1 VSDAEDMVFVP
12 GGAFLMGSDRHYP
25 EEAPVAQAAVAGFWI
40 DRGPVTNA
48 QFAAFV
54 AATGYLTLA
63 ERTPSPDDYPDAPAE
78 LLRPA
83 SLVFTPTA
91 GPVPLR
97 DASAWW
103 RLVFDADWRRPTGPG
118 GPEAAPDHP
127 VVHVAFEDAS
137 AYAAWAGKTLP
148 SEAEWEFAARGGFD
162 GADYAWGD
170 ELTPQG
176 RWVANIWLGDFPWR
190 REAPHGF
197 ERTTPVGLFPPN
209 GYGLFDM
216 IGNVWELTSDFYAP
230 RAPVQGRPCCAPDAA
245 RGREPKGGDP
255 AANGGGPMR
264 RVVKGGSH
272 LCAPAYCRRYR
283 PAARQPQADDTSTS
297 HVGFRCI
304 RRLGA
309 PDE

>member
-1 VSDAEDMVFVP
+1 MSQAEDMVFVP
-12 GGAFLMGSDRHYP
+12 GGTFVMGSDRHYP
-25 EEAPVAQAAVAGFWI
+25 EEAPAVEAAVAGFWM

-63 ERTPSPDDYPDAPAE
+63 ERTPSRDAYPDAPPE

-83 SLVFTPTA
+83 SLVFTPTP

-97 DASAWW
+97 DAAAWW
-103 RLVFDADWRRPTGPG
+103 RLVFDADWRRPAGPE

-127 VVHVAFEDAS
+127 VVHVAFEDAA
-137 AYAAWAGKTLP
+137 AYAAWAGKALP
-148 SEAEWEFAARGGFD
+148 NEAEWEFAARGGLE

-170 ELTPQG
+170 ELDPEG
-176 RWVANIWLGDFPWR
+176 RAMANIWRGDFPWR

-209 GYGLFDM
+209 GYGLVDL
-216 IGNVWELTSDFYAP
+216 IGNVWELTSDLYAP
-230 RAPVQGRPCCAPDAA
+230 HRRIEGHSCCAP
-245 RGREPKGGDP
+245 KGGGH
-255 AANGGGPMR
+255 AANPGAPMR

-304 RRLGA
+304 RRLGR
-309 PDE
+309 PTDE